1 MRCVAADGCVCT
13 GVGCVEKTVWQSHER
28 TSAEKNGRLTFA
40 LPRAGEFCCTLMK
53 DGNEAEALALLGLSE
68 DSKNLK

>member
-28 TSAEKNGRLTFA
+28 ASAEKNGRLTFA
-40 LPRAGEFCCTLMK
+40 LPRAGEFCCTLMEIRGDETVAPAK
-53 DGNEAEALALLGLSE
+53 DSFCR
-68 DSKNLK
+68 K